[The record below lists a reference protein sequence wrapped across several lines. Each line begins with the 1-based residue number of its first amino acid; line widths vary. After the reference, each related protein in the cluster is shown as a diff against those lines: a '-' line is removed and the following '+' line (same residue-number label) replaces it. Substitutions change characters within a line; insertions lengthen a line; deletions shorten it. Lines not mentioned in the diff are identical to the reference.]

1 MRNNKQHNK
10 KILLVMGF
18 VLALTISCSAILS
31 SCSTGDNKQVVK
43 IAVVGPESRMTGEFK
58 NGVGLAV
65 NEINNNGYLKD
76 KEVKVKYFDDKRDLS
91 TGIEVAQRIADNA
104 DSYSAVIGHWNA
116 FINIPAAAIYET
128 AGLTAITPMVSSP
141 DLTRD
146 NSKYI
151 FRLVPTDKDEA
162 KKMAEYA
169 KNKGYDNIAV
179 CYTDSDYGR
188 GLAREFNSACAER
201 GINITDNHSDFV
213 DQNDFDRQYAKWEA
227 LDTKAVF
234 IADSLP
240 YAKDLIEKIRAK
252 NKELPI
258 LSAGGF
264 SFDDV
269 IGLVGDDSA
278 GIAYTALYNP
288 SAQKKSQKKFN
299 SKYSKKY
306 GDAPKSFLAEKG
318 YESIYI
324 VAAAIRKSGKTDS
337 ESVAEQLHKM
347 TNWQCVSNRYTF
359 KRNGDP
365 KGLKL
370 YIVEVDGK
378 TYHYN

>member
-1 MRNNKQHNK
+1 MRNYKQHKK
-10 KILLVMGF
+10 KIFLLIGF
-18 VLALTISCSAILS
+18 VFALTMSCAVIFS
-31 SCSTGDNKQVVK
+31 SCTAGDNKQVVK
-43 IAVVGPESRMTGEFK
+43 IAVAGPESRMTGEFK
-58 NGVGLAV
+58 NGIELAV
-65 NEINNNGYLKD
+65 NEINDNEYLKD
-76 KEVKVKYFDDKRDLS
+76 KEIKVIYFDDKRDLT
-91 TGIEVAQRIADNA
+91 TGIEVAQEIADNA

-116 FINIPAAAIYET
+116 FINIPAATIYET

-169 KNKGYDNIAV
+169 KKKGYDNIAV

-188 GLAREFNSACAER
+188 GLAREFNSACTER

-213 DQNDFDRQYAKWEA
+213 DQNDFDRQYAKWQA
-227 LDTKAVF
+227 MDTKAVF

-240 YAKDLIEKIRAK
+240 YAQDLIKKIRAK
-252 NKELPI
+252 SKELPI

-278 GIAYTALYNP
+278 GITYTALYNP
-288 SAQKKSQKKFN
+288 SAQMKSQKRFN
-299 SKYSKKY
+299 SKYSEKY
-306 GDAPKSFLAEKG
+306 GADPKSFLAEKG

-324 VAAAIRKSGKTDS
+324 VADAIKKSGKTDS
-337 ESVAEQLHKM
+337 ESIATQLHKM
-347 TNWQCVSNRYTF
+347 RNWQCVSNRYTF
-359 KRNGDP
+359 KKNGDP
-365 KGLKL
+365 IGLKL

>member
-1 MRNNKQHNK
+1 M
-10 KILLVMGF
+10 
-18 VLALTISCSAILS
+18 
-31 SCSTGDNKQVVK
+31 
-43 IAVVGPESRMTGEFK
+43 
-58 NGVGLAV
+58 
-65 NEINNNGYLKD
+65 
-76 KEVKVKYFDDKRDLS
+76 
-91 TGIEVAQRIADNA
+91 
-104 DSYSAVIGHWNA
+104 
-116 FINIPAAAIYET
+116 
-128 AGLTAITPMVSSP
+128 
-141 DLTRD
+141 
-146 NSKYI
+146 
-151 FRLVPTDKDEA
+151 
-162 KKMAEYA
+162 
-169 KNKGYDNIAV
+169 
-179 CYTDSDYGR
+179 
-188 GLAREFNSACAER
+188 
-201 GINITDNHSDFV
+201 
-213 DQNDFDRQYAKWEA
+213 
-227 LDTKAVF
+227 
-234 IADSLP
+234 
-240 YAKDLIEKIRAK
+240 
-252 NKELPI
+252 
-258 LSAGGF
+258 
-264 SFDDV
+264 

-347 TNWQCVSNRYTF
+347 TNWQCESNRYTF